1 VAEETTPAKKKK
13 AKKLGTP
20 QKIGLGVGG
29 VLVVYILYRW
39 YENRAASTA
48 ATTAAGATDPLTGQP
63 YAAGVGSLAPGTD
76 QGATLADPTIDPST
90 GQTWASEIA
99 AATSA
104 GGIDP
109 LTGEPYSSELGNAGI
124 DPLTGVPY
132 SQELATSSGE
142 TSGLGAAYAA
152 YEANPSAGTLAAYN
166 AALTALGITPASGN
180 ASVSP
185 GNIVPGAGGTT
196 TETRAALIADVQK
209 ATGLSAAQAGQQVAL
224 YLEAKPLT
232 STGAVNSI
240 GNQVKAG
247 LAPTTNGS
255 TTLPA
260 PVLAK
265 AVTQAPAAPAAA
277 ANTALSTSEKNLA
290 ASQAALKADPTSA
303 ADKAAVAAH
312 QAQIAR
318 GA

>member
-63 YAAGVGSLAPGTD
+63 YAAGSGSLAPGTD
-76 QGATLADPTIDPST
+76 QGSALPDPTIDPST

-142 TSGLGAAYAA
+142 TSELGAAYAA

-166 AALTALGITPASGN
+166 AALTALGITPAS
-180 ASVSP
+180 VSP
-185 GNIVPGAGGTT
+185 GNIVPPAGGTT

-232 STGAVNSI
+232 SSGAVNSI

-255 TTLPA
+255 TTLPT
-260 PVLAK
+260 PVLARS
-265 AVTQAPAAPAAA
+265 VTAAAP

-290 ASQAALKADPTSA
+290 TAQAALKANPGNA
-303 ADKAAVAAH
+303 ADEAAVAAH
-312 QAQIAR
+312 QSQIAR